1 MKFRSLIVA
10 LLLAVLAIV
19 VGPVV
24 SAGKRHSS
32 HTDTRKIP
40 NTASVPD
47 SSQNLTVSTLYE
59 RLKLDSFGLEEKVLE
74 YALKGQ
80 EKLEAAGKIRN
91 AGILSICDFSQSSRK
106 KRLYVIDLE
115 SRKVVMNT
123 YVAHGRN
130 SGSEYA
136 TSFSNT
142 PESHKSSLGF
152 YVTENTYYGEH
163 GLALKI
169 RGLDKGFNDRA
180 WDRAIVI
187 HGAKYADDRF
197 LRANPF
203 LGRSF
208 GCPAIPYKDSEELIN
223 TIKGGTCLFIY
234 HPTQK
239 YLKQSKII
247 NT

>member
-1 MKFRSLIVA
+1 MKIRSLIVA
-10 LLLAVLAIV
+10 LLLAVLAV
-19 VGPVV
+19 VVVPVV
-24 SAGKRHSS
+24 SAGKRSNS
-32 HTDTRKIP
+32 HIDTRKIP
-40 NTASVPD
+40 YAVSVPD
-47 SSQNLTVSTLYE
+47 SSMNRTASLYE
-59 RLKLDSFGLEEKVLE
+59 NLRLDSFGLEEKVLE
-74 YALKGQ
+74 YALKGHD
-80 EKLEAAGKIRN
+80 KLEAEGKIRN
-91 AGILSICDFSQSSRK
+91 SGIISICDFSQSSRK

-115 SRKVVMNT
+115 SGKVVLNT
-123 YVAHGRN
+123 YVAHGKN
-130 SGSEYA
+130 SGNEYA

-152 YVTENTYYGEH
+152 YVTENSYYGEH

-169 RGLDKGFNDRA
+169 RGVEKGFNDRA

-187 HGAKYADDRF
+187 HGAKYADDGF

-208 GCPAIPYKDSEELIN
+208 GCPAIPFKDHKELIN